1 MMRLTENDK
10 KILRIIQ
17 KYPSPSQSEQ
27 TRLVVMSKSSFWR
40 HVKEMEDAGITG
52 KIFPPYQQRKLVLN
66 CDLTD

>member
-1 MMRLTENDK
+1 MRLTENVK

-27 TRLVVMSKSSFWR
+27 ARLVVMSRLSFWR

-52 KIFPPYQQRKLVLN
+52 GNIPDISAKKTNFKLRSN
-66 CDLTD
+66 

>member
-27 TRLVVMSKSSFWR
+27 ARLVVMSKSSFGR
-40 HVKEMEDAGITG
+40 HVKEREDAVKTG
-52 KIFPPYQQRKLVLN
+52 KYSRHISKENWF
-66 CDLTD
+66 